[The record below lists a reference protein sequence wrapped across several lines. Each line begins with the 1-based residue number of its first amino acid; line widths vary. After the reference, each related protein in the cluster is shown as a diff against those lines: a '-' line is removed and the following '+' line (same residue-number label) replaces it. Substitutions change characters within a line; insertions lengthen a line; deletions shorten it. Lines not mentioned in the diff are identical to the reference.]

1 MLNSFTIDPP
11 NVAITYGDGTGT
23 FPTISTGCSAD
34 GIYGIYSSS
43 SNSLSP
49 AITALGVGDF
59 KGNGVPDIAV
69 VQFNGVIDILLGAP
83 AYPIPQNPT
92 QIVPTAGSSPTAIA
106 VGDFNGDGYA
116 DLAIT
121 NGGQN
126 KINLLL
132 GEGTGTNFKAGASP
146 SPGST
151 PRPDAVAVFSG
162 DGTGQVSVPSS
173 GDGTLTIGLG
183 EGDGTSSA
191 QPALN

>member
-43 SNSLSP
+43 SNNLSP

-126 KINLLL
+126 NITILL
-132 GEGTGTNFKAGASP
+132 GDGTGINFTAAASP
-146 SPGST
+146 STGST
-151 PRPDAVAVFSG
+151 PTAIAVGDFNGDGIDDLAVANSG
-162 DGTGQVSVPSS
+162 DGTV
-173 GDGTLTIGLG
+173 TIL
-183 EGDGTSSA
+183 DRK
-191 QPALN
+191 